1 MTKSSFSPSAVQTA
15 QPLPCGIV
23 TCRDRHWVVLP
34 QENSNLIQLRPING
48 SEEQICGI
56 YQPLGLEEIQL
67 AEFPL
72 PDPATISDHTS
83 IQLLMDAARLNLRS
97 GASPFRCSG
106 KLAVQPRPFQLV
118 PLLMALRMPTVRML
132 IADDVGIGKTIE
144 AGLIARELL
153 DRREIKRI
161 AILCPPQLCQQWQK
175 ELKDK
180 FQIDAVVV
188 RSGTAAKL
196 ERGLPSGEHSI
207 FSYYP
212 HIIVSLDYV
221 KSDRRRAAFLAQCPD
236 FVIVDEAHT
245 CSNTSGDSSSQHQR
259 YQLVKEISGRLD
271 CHLVLL
277 SATPHSGIAEGFLSL
292 IGLLK
297 PEFGEIDLDNF
308 DRDELAKY
316 FIQRRRGDVKKWLGA
331 DTPFPERDATEVSY
345 KLSKEYLA
353 LYEEVYSFAR
363 RLVTTP
369 DGLSKAQQQGR
380 YWSALA
386 ILRCVMSSPAA
397 AIATLGKQI
406 DNGGDSVDLLDDELM
421 SSYVYDPTEQ
431 EQSTDATPTVEIG
444 SQDSDRRKLAQFLKN
459 AKAIDPKQDRKLQV
473 MIDRV
478 KNLLAEGLN
487 PIVWCR
493 YIATANYVAQQLQ
506 QELEKK
512 KGSRTRVIA
521 ITGEQS
527 EDERETRLEELKG
540 YSQRVMVATD
550 CLSEG
555 VNLQTHFQA
564 AIHYDLPWN
573 PNRLEQR
580 EGRIDRYGQKAPVV
594 KTCLLYGSDNKI
606 DLAVLEV
613 LIRKAVTI
621 RKTLGVSVP
630 LPITGGASGAIDS
643 STVQTAIFKSLF
655 EHPGTVEQLK
665 LDLFQDEASPISEV
679 HRRWDSAVSREKQS
693 MTKFAQAGIK
703 PEEIEKELQETDRVL
718 GNADDVERFVR
729 TACERLG
736 HGMKREKQWWIVSS
750 LPDCLK
756 NVIKEKTLIAFHEPV
771 AEGVEYIGRNHPI
784 VERLASFLLEESLTN
799 QQNPTAA
806 RCGYIITK
814 DVPQRTNLLLLRLR
828 YLIGNLDGAA
838 TAPLMAEECIVAG
851 FTGSPRNP
859 QWLSSDQALELL
871 KSASASSNA
880 NAEIKRKAVGD
891 LIERWPEISGHLENL
906 ATERAQGLSATY
918 DRIRVATRGKR
929 QQSIEPQIPM
939 DLLGLLILNPQ

>member
-1 MTKSSFSPSAVQTA
+1 MTKSSSFSSAINKA
-15 QPLPCGIV
+15 QLLPCGIV
-23 TCRDRHWVVLP
+23 TCRDRQWVVLP
-34 QENSNLIQLRPING
+34 QEDSNLIQLRPING

-56 YQPLGLEEIQL
+56 YQPLELEEIYSSD
-67 AEFPL
+67 FP
-72 PDPATISDHTS
+72 PPNPATVSDHTS
-83 IQLLMDAARLNLRS
+83 LQLLMDAARLNLRS

-188 RSGTAAKL
+188 RSSTVSKL
-196 ERGLPSGEHSI
+196 ERGLPSGEHSV
-207 FSYYP
+207 FSYYS

-259 YQLVKEISGRLD
+259 YQLVKEVSERLD

-297 PEFGEIDLDNF
+297 PEFGELDLDNF
-308 DRDELAKY
+308 ALKDRAELAKY
-316 FIQRRRGDVKKWLGA
+316 FVQRRRGDVKKWLGA

-345 KLSKEYLA
+345 KLSPKYLE

-363 RLVTTP
+363 RLVTTT

-397 AIATLGKQI
+397 AITTLSKQI
-406 DNGGDSVDLLDDELM
+406 ENRGDSVDLLDDELM

-512 KGSRTRVIA
+512 KGSEIRVIA

-613 LIRKAVTI
+613 LIRKAVAI

-630 LPITGGASGAIDS
+630 LPIDS
-643 STVQTAIFKSLF
+643 SAVQTAIFKSLF
-655 EHPGTVEQLK
+655 EHSGGNQQLT
-665 LDLFQDEASPISEV
+665 LDLFKDESPTISEV

-703 PEEIEKELQETDRVL
+703 PEDIEKELQETDRVL
-718 GNADDVERFVR
+718 GNAEDVERFVR

-736 HGMKREKQWWIVSS
+736 HGMKREKQHWIVSS

-871 KSASASSNA
+871 KSAGASSNA

-891 LIERWPEISGHLENL
+891 LIDRWPDLSGHLENL
-906 ATERAQGLSATY
+906 AAERAQALSATY

-929 QQSIEPQIPM
+929 QQSVEPQIPM

>member
-1 MTKSSFSPSAVQTA
+1 MIESSSFSTAVQIA

-23 TCRDRHWVVLP
+23 TCRDRHWVVVP
-34 QENSNLIQLRPING
+34 QENSHLIQLRPING

-56 YQPLGLEEIQL
+56 YQPLGLEEIQA

-106 KLAVQPRPFQLV
+106 KLSVQPRPFQLV

-153 DRREIKRI
+153 DRREIKRM

-180 FQIDAVVV
+180 FQIEAVVV
-188 RSGTAAKL
+188 RSGTRAKL
-196 ERGLPSGEHSI
+196 ERGLPSGEHSV

-221 KSDRRRAAFLAQCPD
+221 KSDRRRAEFLAECPH

-308 DRDELAKY
+308 ALKEREELAKY
-316 FIQRRRGDVKKWLGA
+316 FVQRRRGDVKQWLGA

-345 KLSKEYLA
+345 KLSPKYLE

-363 RLVTTP
+363 RLVTTT

-386 ILRCVMSSPAA
+386 ILRCVMSSPAG

-406 DNGGDSVDLLDDELM
+406 ENRGDSVDLLDDELM

-431 EQSTDATPTVEIG
+431 EQSTDAAPTMTVEIG
-444 SQDSDRRKLAQFLKN
+444 SQDSDKRKLAHFLKN
-459 AKAIDPKQDRKLQV
+459 AKAINPKQDRKLQV
-473 MIDRV
+473 MIDQV

-487 PIVWCR
+487 PIIWCR

-512 KGSRTRVIA
+512 KGSGIRVIA

-580 EGRIDRYGQKAPVV
+580 EGRIDRYGQKASVV
-594 KTCLLYGSDNKI
+594 RTCLLYGSDNKI

-630 LPITGGASGAIDS
+630 LPIDS

-665 LDLFQDEASPISEV
+665 LDLFKDEDSPISEV

-693 MTKFAQAGIK
+693 MTKFAQAEIK

-718 GNADDVERFVR
+718 GNAADVERFVR

-736 HGMKREKQWWIVSS
+736 HALKREKQWWIVSS
-750 LPDCLK
+750 LPDCLR
-756 NVIKEKTLIAFHEPV
+756 NVVKEKTLIAFHEPV

-814 DVPQRTNLLLLRLR
+814 DVAQRTNLLLLRLR

-838 TAPLMAEECIVAG
+838 TVPLMAEECIVAG
-851 FTGSPRNP
+851 FIGSPRNP

-871 KSASASSNA
+871 KSASASTNA
-880 NAEIKRKAVGD
+880 NTEIKRKAVGD
-891 LIERWPEISGHLENL
+891 LIDRWPEISGHLENL
-906 ATERAQGLSATY
+906 AAERAQGLSATY

-939 DLLGLLILNPQ
+939 DLLGLLILNPE

>member
-1 MTKSSFSPSAVQTA
+1 MTKSSSFSSAINKA
-15 QPLPCGIV
+15 QLLPCGIV
-23 TCRDRHWVVLP
+23 TCRDRQWVVLP
-34 QENSNLIQLRPING
+34 QEDSNLIQLRPING

-56 YQPLGLEEIQL
+56 YQPLELEEIYSSD
-67 AEFPL
+67 FP
-72 PDPATISDHTS
+72 PPNPATVSDHTS
-83 IQLLMDAARLNLRS
+83 LQLLMDAARLNLRS

-259 YQLVKEISGRLD
+259 YQLIKEISGRLD

-297 PEFGEIDLDNF
+297 PEFGELDLDNF
-308 DRDELAKY
+308 ALKDRAELAKY
-316 FIQRRRGDVKKWLGA
+316 FVQRRRGDVKQWLGA

-345 KLSKEYLA
+345 KLSPEYLE

-363 RLVTTP
+363 RLVTTT

-397 AIATLGKQI
+397 AIATLSKQI
-406 DNGGDSVDLLDDELM
+406 ENRGDSVDLLDDELM
-421 SSYVYDPTEQ
+421 NSYVCDPTEQ

-459 AKAIDPKQDRKLQV
+459 ARAIGPKQDRKLQV
-473 MIDRV
+473 MIDQV

-512 KGSRTRVIA
+512 KGSGIRVIA

-527 EDERETRLEELKG
+527 EDEREARLEELKG
-540 YSQRVMVATD
+540 YSQRVMVVGLWTF
-550 CLSEG
+550 S
-555 VNLQTHFQA
+555 
-564 AIHYDLPWN
+564 DL
-573 PNRLEQR
+573 L
-580 EGRIDRYGQKAPVV
+580 
-594 KTCLLYGSDNKI
+594 
-606 DLAVLEV
+606 
-613 LIRKAVTI
+613 
-621 RKTLGVSVP
+621 
-630 LPITGGASGAIDS
+630 
-643 STVQTAIFKSLF
+643 
-655 EHPGTVEQLK
+655 HLK
-665 LDLFQDEASPISEV
+665 LTHSL
-679 HRRWDSAVSREKQS
+679 
-693 MTKFAQAGIK
+693 MT
-703 PEEIEKELQETDRVL
+703 
-718 GNADDVERFVR
+718 
-729 TACERLG
+729 CE
-736 HGMKREKQWWIVSS
+736 
-750 LPDCLK
+750 
-756 NVIKEKTLIAFHEPV
+756 
-771 AEGVEYIGRNHPI
+771 
-784 VERLASFLLEESLTN
+784 
-799 QQNPTAA
+799 
-806 RCGYIITK
+806 
-814 DVPQRTNLLLLRLR
+814 
-828 YLIGNLDGAA
+828 
-838 TAPLMAEECIVAG
+838 
-851 FTGSPRNP
+851 
-859 QWLSSDQALELL
+859 
-871 KSASASSNA
+871 
-880 NAEIKRKAVGD
+880 
-891 LIERWPEISGHLENL
+891 
-906 ATERAQGLSATY
+906 
-918 DRIRVATRGKR
+918 
-929 QQSIEPQIPM
+929 
-939 DLLGLLILNPQ
+939 